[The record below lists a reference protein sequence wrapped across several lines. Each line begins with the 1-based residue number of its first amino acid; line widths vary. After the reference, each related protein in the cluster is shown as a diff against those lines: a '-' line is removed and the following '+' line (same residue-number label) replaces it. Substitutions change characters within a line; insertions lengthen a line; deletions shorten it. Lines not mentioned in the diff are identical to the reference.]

1 MITKNFLFAKVF
13 ISIIFICLMQFFSI
27 NSYGVDPDE
36 ILKNQKQESRARDI
50 SKNIRCMICQN
61 QSIDESNAPLAK
73 DLRILIR
80 NKIKEGKNNEEI
92 YKFLT
97 DRYGDFIL
105 LKPPF
110 KISTFLLWSLPFVF
124 FIIGISILFSH
135 NKKSKKTLGKFN
147 VLLIFL
153 FFSV

>member
-1 MITKNFLFAKVF
+1 MTKNFLLFK
-13 ISIIFICLMQFFSI
+13 IFILIIAFCLIQFFSM
-27 NSYGVDPDE
+27 NSYGVDPKE
-36 ILKNQKQESRARDI
+36 ILQNQKQELRARNI

-80 NKIKEGKNNEEI
+80 SKITEGNSDKEI

-105 LKPPF
+105 LKPPL
-110 KISTFLLWSLPFVF
+110 KISTLILWFLPFIFLLVGI
-124 FIIGISILFSH
+124 FIVFSH
-135 NKKSKKTLGKFN
+135 NKKSKK
-147 VLLIFL
+147 I
-153 FFSV
+153 

>member
-1 MITKNFLFAKVF
+1 MINKTFIII
-13 ISIIFICLMQFFSI
+13 ISICLIQFFSN
-27 NSYGVDPDE
+27 NSYTVEPDE
-36 ILKNQKQESRARDI
+36 ILENQKQEFRARDI
-50 SKNIRCMICQN
+50 SKNIRCMVCQN

-80 NKIKEGKNNEEI
+80 NKIKEGNRDEEI

-110 KISTFLLWSLPFVF
+110 KLSTLALWFLPFIF
-124 FIIGISILFSH
+124 FIIGVLIVFSH
-135 NKKSKKTLGKFN
+135 NKKSRK
-147 VLLIFL
+147 I
-153 FFSV
+153 

>member
-1 MITKNFLFAKVF
+1 MMTKNFLFTK
-13 ISIIFICLMQFFSI
+13 IFILIIAIYLTQFFSG

-36 ILKNQKQESRARDI
+36 ILQDHKQELRARNI

-105 LKPPF
+105 LKPPL
-110 KISTFLLWSLPFVF
+110 KLSTLALWLLPFIF
-124 FIIGISILFSH
+124 FIVGIFVVFWH
-135 NKKSKKTLGKFN
+135 NKKSKKF
-147 VLLIFL
+147 
-153 FFSV
+153 